1 MLMTNARNELSTRNC
16 FVESTTL
23 VMMMM
28 KIILLEFHKLME
40 ISLLKYNK
48 LILHGKYSITN
59 EMHWQHERSFTP
71 LQCFRNLFLSTSL
84 VIRSCYL
91 FVLVSCKRKKTIE
104 A

>member
-1 MLMTNARNELSTRNC
+1 MLMTNARNELLTENC

-28 KIILLEFHKLME
+28 MKIVLLEFHKLME

-59 EMHWQHERSFTP
+59 ETHWQHERSFTQ
-71 LQCFRNLFLSTSL
+71 LQCFRN
-84 VIRSCYL
+84 
-91 FVLVSCKRKKTIE
+91 
-104 A
+104 